1 MTAVRDFVDSVIPQF
16 TEAEISLHNGKVEPR
31 LAMWSRRD
39 PVTLFGAGKSVFTAQ
54 EAEEIFRWVASTFV
68 KCKTYDLELIEAN
81 VSGDLAYTVAYERY
95 EAIRQDGS
103 IARNTLRATHVYRRE
118 GNEWKI
124 VHRHG
129 DHATDAPS
137 IGR

>member
-1 MTAVRDFVDSVIPQF
+1 MTAAQDFVDSVVPQF
-16 TEAEISLHNGKVEPR
+16 TEAEISMHNGEVERR

-39 PVTLFGAGKSVFTAQ
+39 PVTLFGAGRSASTAG

-68 KCKTYDLELIEAN
+68 KCNTYELELIAAD

-103 IARNTLRATHVYRRE
+103 VARNTLRATHVYRRE

-129 DHATDAPS
+129 DHATAD
-137 IGR
+137 R